1 MKKNIGIIGVGQLGS
16 RHLQGA
22 KTAQLNL
29 KIDVVD
35 SSLESLEKA
44 KQYYNEIPENNFSKE
59 VHYLNSIQEMN
70 DDLDLVIVAT
80 SAAVRLSVIKEL
92 ITTKNVKNLILE
104 KVLFQTEDEY
114 FQDQKEVPSASLG
127 YEEVGIGF
135 NQALADAVASMDM
148 GIVPQI
154 RTWKGIDANSM
165 KLIYDEIKNLI
176 AQDTVIFNVSGSDW
190 GLACNSIHFI
200 DCFSFITNQKEITIN
215 TNALDKTVYESK
227 RKGYYEFTGT
237 LLATTQRGDT
247 LIINSS
253 KNSQIA
259 PLLTITTKN
268 KTIVVDETKAFYLLS
283 TDQEFKT
290 KKVKLYYQSQ
300 LTGTLIEDVLLKK
313 EVKLTPFNES
323 MKLHLPFI
331 KSLLDFYNKE
341 ILKNVNNKICPI
353 T

>member
-1 MKKNIGIIGVGQLGS
+1 MTG
-16 RHLQGA
+16 
-22 KTAQLNL
+22 
-29 KIDVVD
+29 D
-35 SSLESLEKA
+35 
-44 KQYYNEIPENNFSKE
+44 
-59 VHYLNSIQEMN
+59 
-70 DDLDLVIVAT
+70 
-80 SAAVRLSVIKEL
+80 
-92 ITTKNVKNLILE
+92 
-104 KVLFQTEDEY
+104 
-114 FQDQKEVPSASLG
+114 
-127 YEEVGIGF
+127 
-135 NQALADAVASMDM
+135 
-148 GIVPQI
+148 
-154 RTWKGIDANSM
+154 
-165 KLIYDEIKNLI
+165 
-176 AQDTVIFNVSGSDW
+176 
-190 GLACNSIHFI
+190 FI

-268 KTIVVDETKAFYLLS
+268 KTIVVDETKAFYSLS

-290 KKVKLYYQSQ
+290 KKVNLYYQSQ

>member
-35 SSLESLEKA
+35 SSLDSLEKA
-44 KQYYNEIPENNFSKE
+44 KQYYNEIPENKFSKE

-70 DDLDLVIVAT
+70 DDLDLVIIAT

-92 ITTKNVKNLILE
+92 VTTKKVKNIILE
-104 KVLFQTEDEY
+104 KVLFQTEEEY
-114 FQDQKEVPSASLG
+114 YEAQNIFQKYNINVWVNCPRRM
-127 YEEVGIGF
+127 F
-135 NQALADAVASMDM
+135 
-148 GIVPQI
+148 PF
-154 RTWKGIDANSM
+154 
-165 KLIYDEIKNLI
+165 YDEIKNII

-215 TNALDKTVYESK
+215 TNALDKTFFESK
-227 RKGYYEFTGT
+227 RKSYYEFTGT
-237 LLATTQRGDT
+237 LLGTTPRGDV
-247 LIINSS
+247 LILNSS
-253 KNSQIA
+253 KNSQIP
-259 PLLTITTKN
+259 PLLTITTKE
-268 KTIVVDETKAFYLLS
+268 KTIVVDETKAFYTLFTAEEL
-283 TDQEFKT
+283 KT
-290 KKVKLYYQSQ
+290 KKVNLYYQSQ
-300 LTGTLIEDVLLKK
+300 LTGILIEEVLLKK
-313 EVKLTPFNES
+313 EVRLTPFDES

-331 KSLLDFYNKE
+331 KSLLAFYNQE

>member
-35 SSLESLEKA
+35 SSLDSLEKA
-44 KQYYNEIPENNFSKE
+44 KQYYSEIPENNFSKE
-59 VHYLNSIQEMN
+59 VHYLTTVEEMN

-92 ITTKNVKNLILE
+92 VTTKKVENIILE
-104 KVLFQTEDEY
+104 KVLFQTEEEY
-114 FQDQKEVPSASLG
+114 YEAQNIFQKYNINAWVNCPRRMFS
-127 YEEVGIGF
+127 F
-135 NQALADAVASMDM
+135 
-148 GIVPQI
+148 
-154 RTWKGIDANSM
+154 
-165 KLIYDEIKNLI
+165 YDEIKNII

-215 TNALDKTVYESK
+215 TNALDKTVFESK

-237 LLATTQRGDT
+237 LLGTTPRGDV

-253 KNSQIA
+253 KNSQIT
-259 PLLTITTKN
+259 PLLSITTKE
-268 KTIVVDETKAFYLLS
+268 KTIVVDEIKAFYTLFTAEEL
-283 TDQEFKT
+283 KT
-290 KKVKLYYQSQ
+290 KKVNLYYQSQ
-300 LTGTLIEDVLLKK
+300 LTGILIEEVLLKK
-313 EVKLTPFNES
+313 EVRLTPFDES

-331 KSLLDFYNKE
+331 KSLLAFYNQE

>member
-114 FQDQKEVPSASLG
+114 FQAQKNFQEHNINAWVNCPRRM
-127 YEEVGIGF
+127 F
-135 NQALADAVASMDM
+135 
-148 GIVPQI
+148 PF
-154 RTWKGIDANSM
+154 
-165 KLIYDEIKNLI
+165 YDEIKNLI

-268 KTIVVDETKAFYLLS
+268 KTIVVDETKAFYSLS

-290 KKVKLYYQSQ
+290 KKVNLYYQSQ